1 MLTTI
6 EMKKAA
12 IQGAQFLDA
21 AGDLLEVKVRTILT
35 LGTAKMPRNIHLLG
49 QLVLDFT
56 RLAF

>member
-1 MLTTI
+1 MLSTI

-21 AGDLLEVKVRTILT
+21 AGDLIEVKVRIFLIS
-35 LGTAKMPRNIHLLG
+35 GTAKIILKSHLSR

-56 RLAF
+56 P